1 MASKVSTFS
10 YWFLIF
16 VFIFASGGC
25 SNPGAFRPDSP
36 SASLSEKASCT
47 NSTLTKI
54 ETSDEKRPPWTLTE
68 PDDESGKFFL
78 FVGMSTR
85 HSTERD
91 ARDEAERNARNEF
104 AKYTGVEVS
113 EVDEML
119 KSIYGSSSSILDPTI
134 SGKNQTKQETNALVS
149 RVKTKNYYF
158 EKYKEQ
164 CGENPLGVSYQY
176 WALVKVPKDEYEK
189 VQEWKLKRETA
200 KEAEKALDRTKLG
213 EEMARLAT
221 LVIDGGRD
229 SSVFVASDDEGA
241 TTEVKAWVWQKKEGQ
256 VVPAVG
262 IPLVFKESDGN
273 SVLARARSDAN
284 GQALFQVARLKPGNY
299 DVAVNPNGGSTAAMA
314 PPIQGALDSIG
325 ATISV
330 KNYTH
335 NLAGGAKAAVR
346 QLFAGP
352 ALKPLAVKKI
362 VMGPV
367 SYRGTRM
374 GSEFGK
380 RLETYIVQELSQISD
395 LQVIPPPT
403 TRSLDQLTNASKTRG
418 IGMKGEP
425 LAMSDPAMQAQ
436 LDGADGTLEVGYAR
450 EGKRV
455 AVDLEI
461 KQSGTGRL
469 LAAAGSSIDQS
480 LIPDNLQVEPPVSR
494 IDSSPLHTGK
504 PGDIHLELT
513 THRGDGMTFAKGEK
527 IIFYV
532 SSDRDA
538 YLLLLYQDAENH
550 LTQIYPNA
558 RSGKALLSAGDFIK
572 IPDESAKFEFNI
584 EPPYGVEQ
592 VWAFAATEPFPTLK
606 GTGTSNGL
614 TVLQKGLTEV
624 ANQLRAHGK
633 KPGVSYGEANV
644 VLTTVKE

>member
-1 MASKVSTFS
+1 MASKVSSFS
-10 YWFLIF
+10 YWLLII

-25 SNPGAFRPDSP
+25 SNSGAIRAESS
-36 SASLSEKASCT
+36 SASLSENVPCVPAYNKSAASM
-47 NSTLTKI
+47 
-54 ETSDEKRPPWTLTE
+54 EKRPPWTLAE
-68 PDDESGKFFL
+68 PDDEGDKHFLIGISGNFA
-78 FVGMSTR
+78 
-85 HSTERD
+85 TERD
-91 ARDEAERNARNEF
+91 AREDALRHAREEF
-104 AKYTGVEVS
+104 ARYTGVEVT
-113 EVDEML
+113 ELDEISR
-119 KSIYGSSSSILDPTI
+119 SIYGLSSNTLDATV
-134 SGKNQTKQETNALVS
+134 SGKNQTKQEANALVS
-149 RVKTKNYYF
+149 RVKPKNYYF
-158 EKYKEQ
+158 ETLQSQ
-164 CGENPLGVSYQY
+164 CGGKNLGVSYQY
-176 WALVKVPKDEYEK
+176 WVLAEVPIEEYEK
-189 VQEWKLKRETA
+189 VQAWKAKREAVSEAGKAVESA
-200 KEAEKALDRTKLG
+200 KMG
-213 EEMARLAT
+213 EEMARLAA

-229 SSVFVASDDEGA
+229 PSVFVEFNDEGA
-241 TTEVKAWVWQKKEGQ
+241 TTEVRAWVWQKKEGQ

-262 IPLVFKESDGN
+262 IPLVFKESGGN
-273 SVLARARSDAN
+273 SVLAKARSDAN

-299 DVAVNPNGGSTAAMA
+299 EVAVNPNLGSTGAMA

-614 TVLQKGLTEV
+614 TVLQQGLTEV
-624 ANQLRAHGK
+624 TTQLRAHGK
-633 KPGVSYGEANV
+633 KPRVSYGEANV